1 LADSFMLQDYAYV
14 GIFFLIGVLF
24 VLFVF
29 FLSRLIRPHN
39 PTPEKLESYEC
50 GELPVGS
57 AWVQYNVRYYLFA
70 LVFVIF
76 DVEVV
81 FLFPWAVVYRSLGFF
96 AFIEMIIF
104 LAILIFGLIYVWKKG
119 ALKWV

>member
-1 LADSFMLQDYAYV
+1 MLHDYAFV
-14 GIFFLIGVLF
+14 GFFCVIGVLF

-29 FLSRLIRPHN
+29 FLNRLVRPHHPN
-39 PTPEKLESYEC
+39 PDKLESYEC
-50 GELPVGS
+50 GELPVGA

-70 LVFVIF
+70 LIFVIF
-76 DVEVV
+76 DVEIV

-96 AFIEMIIF
+96 AFVEMLIF
-104 LAILIFGLIYVWKKG
+104 LGILIFGLIYVWRKG

>member
-1 LADSFMLQDYAYV
+1 VVSDYAYV
-14 GIFFLIGVLF
+14 GFFLAIGVIF
-24 VLFVF
+24 VIFVF
-29 FLSRLIRPHN
+29 FLSRLIRPSHPN
-39 PTPEKLESYEC
+39 PDKLESYEC
-50 GELPVGS
+50 GELPVGG
-57 AWVQYNVRYYLFA
+57 AQVQYNVRYYLYA

-96 AFIEMIIF
+96 AFIEMMIF
-104 LAILIFGLIYVWKKG
+104 LAILIFGLVYVWKKG